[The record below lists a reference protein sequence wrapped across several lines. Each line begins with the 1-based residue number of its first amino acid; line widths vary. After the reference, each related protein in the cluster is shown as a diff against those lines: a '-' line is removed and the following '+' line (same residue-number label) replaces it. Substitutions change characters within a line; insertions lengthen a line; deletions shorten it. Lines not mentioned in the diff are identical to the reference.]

1 MTKWQKISF
10 RVFIA
15 FFALAVM
22 FSYVV
27 NSGLLAKSEKPW
39 HMQPFIDEDSLSA
52 SYMQKY
58 SLLDKMP
65 ILSKVRDSSKVTVV
79 ILVDAWGVPFDETQL
94 ETDFDTF
101 RDVPH
106 KEYLHYR
113 MANRTK
119 HAENAEYHHG
129 DSSSVYLFGGDSLEY
144 NRREYLPGLGFS
156 QSIFCQNC
164 GDEVMFAKLDSLLME
179 RNSTYVAMT
188 TQDARDGNREK
199 LSGILTAIANLAKK
213 HAEVQFIIMGT
224 HRPNLGEPEIR
235 RIHYAHWV
243 PVVVVR

>member
-1 MTKWQKISF
+1 MTRWQKISF
-10 RVFIA
+10 WVFIV
-15 FFALAVM
+15 FFALAVV

-27 NSGLLAKSEKPW
+27 NSGLLTKSEKPW
-39 HMQPFIDEDSLSA
+39 HMQPFVDEDSLSA

-65 ILSKVRDSSKVTVV
+65 ILSKVRDSSKATVV

-94 ETDFDTF
+94 ETDFAAF
-101 RDVPH
+101 NEVPH
-106 KEYLHYR
+106 KKYLHYR

-144 NRREYLPGLGFS
+144 GRKGYLPGLGFS
-156 QSIFCQNC
+156 RSIFCQDC
-164 GDEVMFAKLDSLLME
+164 GDGVMFAKLDSMLME
-179 RNSTYVAMT
+179 RNFTYMAMT
-188 TQDARDGNREK
+188 TQDARNGNREK
-199 LSGILTAIANLAKK
+199 RGETLTAIVNLAKR
-213 HAEVQFIIMGT
+213 HADVQFIVMGT
-224 HRPNLGEPEIR
+224 HRPNLGRPEVR
-235 RIHYAHWV
+235 RVHYAHWV

>member
-144 NRREYLPGLGFS
+144 NRREYISELGFT
-156 QSIFCQNC
+156 QTEFCARC
-164 GDEVMFAKLDSLLME
+164 GDKAMFAKLDSLLSE
-179 RNSTYVAMT
+179 RNVTYVAMT
-188 TQDARDGNREK
+188 TQDAHDGNREK
-199 LSGILTAIANLAKK
+199 LSETLTAIANLAKK
-213 HAEVQFIIMGT
+213 HTNVQFIVMGT
-224 HRPNLGEPEIR
+224 HRPNLGTPEIR
-235 RIHYAHWV
+235 RVHYAHWV
-243 PVVVVR
+243 PVVVVE